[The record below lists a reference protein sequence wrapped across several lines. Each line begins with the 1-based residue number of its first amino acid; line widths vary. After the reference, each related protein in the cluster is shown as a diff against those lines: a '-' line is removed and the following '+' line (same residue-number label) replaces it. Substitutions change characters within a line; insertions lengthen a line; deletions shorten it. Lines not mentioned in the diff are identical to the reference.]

1 MRVHPLCNEVLDVQ
15 DGEWKPVLE
24 DEQWHVIDQMPF
36 VLTECGELVLG
47 HHLGLFDS
55 AMVQD
60 ELFGFFHC
68 VSVLIDAYV
77 LEVPV

>member
-36 VLTECGELVLG
+36 VLAECSEFVLG
-47 HHLGLFDS
+47 HHLGLFDPTV
-55 AMVQD
+55 VQD
-60 ELFGFFHC
+60 EFFCFFHS